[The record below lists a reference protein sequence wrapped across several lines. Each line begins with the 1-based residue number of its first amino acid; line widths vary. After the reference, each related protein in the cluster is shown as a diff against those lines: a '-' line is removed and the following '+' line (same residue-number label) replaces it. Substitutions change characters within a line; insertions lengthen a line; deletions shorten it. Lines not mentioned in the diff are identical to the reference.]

1 LILRRPGAATAGR
14 GAVSAVVRALNLR
27 AASEAPRPSGEL
39 FRPHVE
45 GRRYTTSHYNVVI
58 PDLPEPH
65 RFLGCAVFIGRTGT
79 RAFDLDHSVA
89 GSPRRTATLAFGT
102 AATAPNWF
110 STYSTR
116 DDCVLRADGSLLRF
130 GEDLEIVGRFPEY
143 RVIAHRP
150 GFDLDIDVACA
161 EQITWFA
168 RSAVYDHYGFPARYR
183 GTFSWQGEQ
192 RPVHGILSLEHA
204 RAMTLSAIADRT
216 VPNALK
222 LPCDFFTYHVL
233 AIAPDTLLM
242 LTDVQALG
250 VPVLTTAY
258 VKAVDG
264 SGSRHVHGVSFEV
277 LEMGD
282 EPELAPDGAA
292 TFVPSRFR
300 WRITEDDRP
309 TTEIVGTPDTRLI
322 YGLGRGWLGGYRYE
336 GQHRGVAV
344 AGNAYFE
351 YVDRRSDR

>member
-1 LILRRPGAATAGR
+1 MRPPGPGPAGR
-14 GAVSAVVRALNLR
+14 AAVSALARALNLR
-27 AASEAPRPSGEL
+27 APAEGPLPSGGL

-45 GRRYTTSHYNVVI
+45 GRRYPASHYNVVI

-79 RAFDLDHSVA
+79 RAFDIDHAVA

-130 GEDLEIVGRFPEY
+130 GEDLQIIGRFPKY
-143 RVIAHRP
+143 QVVAHRP
-150 GFDLDIDVACA
+150 GFDLDIDVGCA
-161 EQITWFA
+161 KQITWFA
-168 RSAVYDHYGFPARYR
+168 RSAVYDHYGFPARYC
-183 GTFSWQGEQ
+183 GTLSWRGEQ
-192 RPVHGILSLEHA
+192 QPVQGILSLEHA
-204 RAMTLSAIADRT
+204 RALSLSAIVDRP
-216 VPNALK
+216 VPRALK

-242 LTDVQALG
+242 LTEAHACG
-250 VPVLTTAY
+250 VAVLTTAY
-258 VKAVDG
+258 LKAVDG

-277 LEMGD
+277 LDLRD
-282 EPELAPDGAA
+282 EPEVAPDGSA
-292 TFVPSRFR
+292 TRLPRRFR
-300 WRITEDDRP
+300 WRITENLRA
-309 TTEIVGTPDTRLI
+309 TTEIIGTPDTALI
-322 YGLGRGWLGGYRYE
+322 YGLGRGWLGGYHYE

-344 AGNAYFE
+344 EGNAYFE
-351 YVDRRSDR
+351 YVDRRGAR